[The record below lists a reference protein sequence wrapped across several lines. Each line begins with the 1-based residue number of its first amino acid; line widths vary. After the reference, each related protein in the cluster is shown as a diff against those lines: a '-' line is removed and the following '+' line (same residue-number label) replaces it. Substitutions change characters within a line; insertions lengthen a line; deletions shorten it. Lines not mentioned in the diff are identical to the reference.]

1 MADLAKYQ
9 QDIKKFNTSYAK
21 EAVKEPFNFWG
32 LAGFAV
38 AAAFTG
44 SVSCPCSS
52 HSSAELVYIMVVP
65 NLPMYRQLV
74 QKREKDRR
82 LAAHKSAREK
92 LIKSFTPREREAV
105 EYLRWLKE
113 KIQDNY
119 KKFTGAGELALKPV
133 SARPA
138 LGRFCRPARRL
149 PPSKTASQSRSIARQ
164 FTTSFRRLFVPME
177 TSTDEKTKRIQQT
190 NVEIL
195 KRRVASFDEI
205 ERSVKLVEGQLQSIE
220 NFFSYLNDE
229 IVTISTPEK
238 FSLLDFEQ
246 LSDSIAMTKQM
257 LDATA
262 DERRRPR
269 QLQPRDGQSRASTR
283 KLTDNSYRSNPS
295 IKTSASTIGS
305 S

>member
-9 QDIKKFNTSYAK
+9 KNLEKFHTSYAK
-21 EAVKEPFNFWG
+21 EALKEPVNFWG

-38 AAAFTG
+38 AAAYSG
-44 SVSCPCSS
+44 SVVPLLIALI
-52 HSSAELVYIMVVP
+52 AEVAYIMILP
-65 NLPMYRQLV
+65 NLPWYRQMV
-74 QKREKDRR
+74 QNRERER
-82 LAAHKSAREK
+82 LFQLSRAAREK
-92 LIKSFTPREREAV
+92 MIKTFTPREREAV

-119 KKFTGAGELALKPV
+119 KKFTGSAALPSNLRTLDQRWEDFVDLLDVYRRRKQHLKSINRQAV
-133 SARPA
+133 HNQLSQAYRAAESA
-138 LGRFCRPARRL
+138 
-149 PPSKTASQSRSIARQ
+149 
-164 FTTSFRRLFVPME
+164 E
-177 TSTDEKTKRIQQT
+177 DDKTKRIQQT

-195 KRRVASFDEI
+195 KRRIASFDEI

-229 IVTISTPEK
+229 IVTMSTPEK

-262 DERRRPR
+262 DSVG
-269 QLQPRDGQSRASTR
+269 QLDSYNREMGNYEL
-283 KLTDNSYRSNPS
+283 LTSSNH
-295 IKTSASTIGS
+295 
-305 S
+305 

>member
-9 QDIKKFNTSYAK
+9 QQITKFNSSYLK

-38 AAAFTG
+38 AAAYTG
-44 SVSCPCSS
+44 SVIPLLI
-52 HSSAELVYIMVVP
+52 ALIFEIAYLLTLP
-65 NLPMYRQLV
+65 NVSYYRQLV
-74 QKREKDRR
+74 NRREKER
-82 LAAHKSAREK
+82 LRALNKASREK
-92 LIKSFTPREREAV
+92 LIKTFTPREREAV

-119 KKFTGAGELALKPV
+119 KKFTGAGSLPSNLVTLDQRWEDFVDLLDVYRRRKQHLKSINRQAV
-133 SARPA
+133 HNQLSQAFRAAESA
-138 LGRFCRPARRL
+138 G
-149 PPSKTASQSRSIARQ
+149 
-164 FTTSFRRLFVPME
+164 
-177 TSTDEKTKRIQQT
+177 DEKTRRIQQT

-229 IVTISTPEK
+229 IVTMSTPEK

-262 DERRRPR
+262 DSVGA
-269 QLQPRDGQSRASTR
+269 LD
-283 KLTDNSYRSNPS
+283 SYNREMGNYELLPGT
-295 IKTSASTIGS
+295 K
-305 S
+305 

>member
-9 QDIKKFNTSYAK
+9 RDLQRFQTSYLR

-38 AAAFTG
+38 AAAYTG
-44 SVSCPCSS
+44 SVIPLLIALI
-52 HSSAELVYIMVVP
+52 AEVAYIMVLP
-65 NLPMYRQLV
+65 NLPFYREMV
-74 QKREKDRR
+74 QRREKER
-82 LAAHKSAREK
+82 LIRLNKENRER
-92 LIKSFTPREREAV
+92 LIKTFTPREREAV

-119 KKFTGAGELALKPV
+119 KKFTGAMALPSNLRTLDQRWEDFVDLLDVYRRRKQHLKSINRQAV
-133 SARPA
+133 HNQLSQAYRAAESA
-138 LGRFCRPARRL
+138 
-149 PPSKTASQSRSIARQ
+149 
-164 FTTSFRRLFVPME
+164 
-177 TSTDEKTKRIQQT
+177 TDEKTKRIQQT

-229 IVTISTPEK
+229 IVTMSTPEK

-262 DERRRPR
+262 DSVGQLDSYNR
-269 QLQPRDGQSRASTR
+269 QMGNYELLPGS
-283 KLTDNSYRSNPS
+283 NS
-295 IKTSASTIGS
+295 
-305 S
+305 

>member
-1 MADLAKYQ
+1 MADLAQYQ
-9 QDIKKFNTSYAK
+9 RDLQKFNTSYLK
-21 EAVKEPFNFWG
+21 EAVKEPINFWG

-38 AAAFTG
+38 AAAYSF
-44 SVSCPCSS
+44 SVIPLLIAII
-52 HSSAELVYIMVVP
+52 AEIAYVMVVP
-65 NLPMYRQLV
+65 NLPSYRALV
-74 QKREKDRR
+74 QRREKER
-82 LAAHKSAREK
+82 LLIAAKTAREK

-119 KKFTGAGELALKPV
+119 KKFTGAGTLPSNLRTLDQRWEDFVDLLDVYRRRKQHLKSINRQAV
-133 SARPA
+133 HNQ
-138 LGRFCRPARRL
+138 L
-149 PPSKTASQSRSIARQ
+149 SQAYRAA
-164 FTTSFRRLFVPME
+164 E
-177 TSTDEKTKRIQQT
+177 NAGADEKTKRIQQT

-195 KRRVASFDEI
+195 KRRIASFDEI

-229 IVTISTPEK
+229 IVTMSTPEK

-262 DERRRPR
+262 DEVGALDSYNR
-269 QLQPRDGQSRASTR
+269 QMGNYELLPGS
-283 KLTDNSYRSNPS
+283 NS
-295 IKTSASTIGS
+295 
-305 S
+305 

>member
-1 MADLAKYQ
+1 MADIAKYQ
-9 QDIKKFNTSYAK
+9 QQLTKFQTSYAK

-38 AAAFTG
+38 AAAYTG
-44 SVSCPCSS
+44 SVIPLLI
-52 HSSAELVYIMVVP
+52 ALIFEVAYMLTLP
-65 NLPMYRQLV
+65 NLPWYRQLV
-74 QKREKDRR
+74 QRREKERLF
-82 LAAHKSAREK
+82 LAARNAREK
-92 LIKSFTPREREAV
+92 LIKTFTPREREAV

-119 KKFTGAGELALKPV
+119 KKFTNAAALPSNLKTLDQRWEDFVDLLDVYRRRKQHLKSINRQAVHNQLSQAYRAAESAG
-133 SARPA
+133 
-138 LGRFCRPARRL
+138 
-149 PPSKTASQSRSIARQ
+149 
-164 FTTSFRRLFVPME
+164 
-177 TSTDEKTKRIQQT
+177 DEKTRRIQQT

-229 IVTISTPEK
+229 IVTMSTPEK

-262 DERRRPR
+262 DSVGA
-269 QLQPRDGQSRASTR
+269 LD
-283 KLTDNSYRSNPS
+283 SYNREMGNYELLPE
-295 IKTSASTIGS
+295 ANR
-305 S
+305 